1 MKRAY
6 LGMKRPYL
14 FALLAGALGIGSI
27 GWVLFTGL
35 EAPPILLFVAA
46 ASAPSAVLASVWGR
60 LGGPFPL
67 RPLLIGAVVGPFV
80 AILAHPLVAAFAV
93 AFLLGFAD
101 SGRHLVDALR
111 VDPSLTTALASPWVL
126 LLLIELATV
135 APITEEFAKA
145 LGAVI
150 SRPKT
155 RREAF
160 LFGVA
165 AGTAFAIV
173 ENVLYATLGFAFG
186 SPWPAIAVG
195 RSVGAAV
202 HPLACGLVMIGWWE
216 WRQTGRI
223 GAVLRGYLSG
233 IGIHALWNGSLL
245 VVFVIETVL
254 SAGDNAPAGLAP
266 IALTYAAMLGVILAA
281 ALRMVTAGIAE
292 DRPPFEAVSFR
303 TARPI
308 AIWVVLSASLMV
320 PVALLVLAFPA
331 FYRG

>member
-1 MKRAY
+1 MKRISAGLKPAY
-6 LGMKRPYL
+6 LA
-14 FALLAGALGIGSI
+14 ALVAGALGIGSI

-46 ASAPSAVLASVWGR
+46 ASAPTAVLAAVWGR
-60 LGGPFPL
+60 LGGIFPL

-80 AILAHPLVAAFAV
+80 AVLAHPLVAGFAA

-111 VDPSLTTALASPWVL
+111 VDPRLTTVLASPWVL

-150 SRPKT
+150 SRPRS
-155 RREAF
+155 RREAL

-165 AGTAFAIV
+165 AGVAFAIV
-173 ENVLYATLGFAFG
+173 ENILYASLGFAFG
-186 SPWPAIAVG
+186 SPWPVITIG
-195 RSVGAAV
+195 RSMGAAV
-202 HPLACGLVMIGWWE
+202 HPLACGLVMLGWWE
-216 WRQTGRI
+216 WRQTGKI
-223 GAVLRGYLSG
+223 GVLLKGYLSG

-254 SAGDNAPAGLAP
+254 STGNTAPDSLPP
-266 IALTYAAMLGVILAA
+266 IALTYAAMLGVILAGV
-281 ALRMVTAGIAE
+281 LRLVTVGIAN
-292 DRPPFEAVSFR
+292 DGPLFAGLSFKS
-303 TARPI
+303 ARPV

>member
-1 MKRAY
+1 MKRLYLGTKPAY
-6 LGMKRPYL
+6 LVA
-14 FALLAGALGIGSI
+14 FAAGALWIGSV

-35 EAPPILLFVAA
+35 QAPPILLFVAA
-46 ASAPSAVLASVWGR
+46 GSAPSAVLAAVWGR

-67 RPLLIGAVVGPFV
+67 RPLLVGALVGPLV

-101 SGRHLVDALR
+101 SGRHLVDAFR
-111 VDPSLTTALASPWVL
+111 ADPRLTTVLGSPWVL

-150 SRPKT
+150 SRPKS
-155 RREAF
+155 RREAL

-165 AGTAFAIV
+165 AGVAFAIV
-173 ENVLYATLGFAFG
+173 ENVLYATLGSLVG
-186 SPWPAIAVG
+186 SPWPAITVG

-202 HPLACGLVMIGWWE
+202 HPLACGLVMLGWWE
-216 WRQTGRI
+216 WRQTGRV
-223 GAVLRGYLSG
+223 GALLKGYLSG

-245 VVFVIETVL
+245 VVFVLETVL
-254 SAGDNAPAGLAP
+254 SAGDSAPARLAP
-266 IALTYAAMLGVILAA
+266 LALTYAAMLGVILAA
-281 ALRMVTAGIAE
+281 VLWLVTAGIAE
-292 DRPPFEAVSFR
+292 DRSPVEAISFR
-303 TARPI
+303 TARPV
-308 AIWVVLSASLMV
+308 AIWVVLSATLMV